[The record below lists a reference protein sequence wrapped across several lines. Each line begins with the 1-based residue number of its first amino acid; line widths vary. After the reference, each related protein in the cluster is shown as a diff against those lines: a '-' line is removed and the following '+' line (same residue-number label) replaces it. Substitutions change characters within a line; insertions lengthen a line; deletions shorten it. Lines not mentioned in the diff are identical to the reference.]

1 MLFLQHLEE
10 LIFSALRAYNE
21 GLQGLQDLLRAM
33 LNLILSGF
41 TSAFLD
47 GTGI

>member
-21 GLQGLQDLLRAM
+21 GLQDLLRAM